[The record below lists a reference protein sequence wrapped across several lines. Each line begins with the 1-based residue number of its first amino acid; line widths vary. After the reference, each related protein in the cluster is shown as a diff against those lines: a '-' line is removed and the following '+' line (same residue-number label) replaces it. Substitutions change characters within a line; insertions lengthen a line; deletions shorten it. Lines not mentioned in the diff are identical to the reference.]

1 MFLLHFGMHWA
12 QVNGFALRLLFV
24 RCGGE
29 RWQKL
34 LPAVVT
40 AKAERRSI
48 TLGTWHGR
56 FVHRH
61 TADRVDGHVKTD
73 HFTGGSRTHDYFL
86 DRLLITTTSKSTT
99 RTMISVH
106 IHIHP
111 PPQFPPHPS
120 V

>member
-61 TADRVDGHVKTD
+61 TADRVDGHVKK
-73 HFTGGSRTHDYFL
+73 
-86 DRLLITTTSKSTT
+86 ITSQAGRESTI
-99 RTMISVH
+99 ISWAAC
-106 IHIHP
+106 
-111 PPQFPPHPS
+111 
-120 V
+120 